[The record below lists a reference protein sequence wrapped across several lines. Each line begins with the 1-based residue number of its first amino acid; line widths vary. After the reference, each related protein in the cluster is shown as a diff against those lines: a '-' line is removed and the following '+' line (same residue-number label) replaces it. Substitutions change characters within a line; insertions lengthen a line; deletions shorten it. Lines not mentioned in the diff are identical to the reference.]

1 MASWS
6 PRRGGTAVAW
16 LILISRSSAWVSYST
31 STTCRDG
38 LTTLLFDPC
47 GRGSAHDC
55 ENVGIVPATTAH
67 CSTTEADGLVVRR
80 RRMMIALLPSIAMAS
95 FVPSTAG
102 AKCQPSE
109 ALLDARM
116 QLDLAVQASQAW
128 DDAAEIAND
137 PLLDEDNLL
146 RALGS
151 CQNQNTSR
159 DRVTATVLESVRKM
173 RDIVA
178 KQGKTT
184 EDAMTFMKYGTSART
199 AVDSYL
205 E

>member
-1 MASWS
+1 M
-6 PRRGGTAVAW
+6 
-16 LILISRSSAWVSYST
+16 
-31 STTCRDG
+31 
-38 LTTLLFDPC
+38 
-47 GRGSAHDC
+47 
-55 ENVGIVPATTAH
+55 PAADQCITE
-67 CSTTEADGLVVRR
+67 EADGRTHRNVRR
-80 RRMMIALLPSIAMAS
+80 RLMALLPSIAIMATS
-95 FVPSTAG
+95 FAPMAATAEN
-102 AKCQPSE
+102 CQPSQ

-116 QLDLAVQASQAW
+116 QLDLAVQASQSW
-128 DDAAEIAND
+128 DDAEEIAND

-151 CQNQNTSR
+151 CQSASR
-159 DRVTATVLESVRKM
+159 DLVTATVLESVRKM
-173 RDIVA
+173 RDIVT

>member
-1 MASWS
+1 MMLASWS

-16 LILISRSSAWVSYST
+16 LILISHSSAWVSYST

-95 FVPSTAG
+95 FVPSTAVG
-102 AKCQPSE
+102 RSASRAKRFSTPGCSSTLQFRHRK
-109 ALLDARM
+109 LGTM
-116 QLDLAVQASQAW
+116 Q
-128 DDAAEIAND
+128 
-137 PLLDEDNLL
+137 
-146 RALGS
+146 
-151 CQNQNTSR
+151 
-159 DRVTATVLESVRKM
+159 RKSLT
-173 RDIVA
+173 ILCWT
-178 KQGKTT
+178 KTT
-184 EDAMTFMKYGTSART
+184 SSEHLDHVRIRIHH
-199 AVDSYL
+199 
-205 E
+205 EIE